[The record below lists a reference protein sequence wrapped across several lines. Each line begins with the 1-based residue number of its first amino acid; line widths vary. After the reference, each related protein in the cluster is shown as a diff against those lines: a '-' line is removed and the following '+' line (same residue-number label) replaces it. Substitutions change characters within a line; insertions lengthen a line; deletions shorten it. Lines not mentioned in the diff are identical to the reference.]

1 MNGNTPS
8 NSPISNTGNQPSRF
22 NFGFGKSHSHL
33 MAELARTRPTVPRTF
48 NFGFP
53 VQKQVMAQAL
63 VPDPARQT
71 ALMPPQPQKFDF
83 GFMATKEGPVAMDPT
98 SPSPTPTKFNFGWT
112 PSHSTEKPAGPAGQP
127 LNTPGPAAVNLER
140 TPSSPAPTT
149 FNFGWT
155 WSIATEKPP
164 VQASQPFNFRMS
176 VESEILPS
184 LHLPQDVRRTRCSGS
199 NTPDNGVPASVI
211 PLKRP
216 MSPPPPSTPPQAPAA
231 EHPTKFNFGW
241 KQPPST
247 TAAVATHV
255 GFDHNNKSFQFGCKV
270 PPAKVG
276 EWTPAPIT
284 AAMPQAAPVL
294 MAILVPNIATVP
306 EPAPAPESD
315 PYTPKALPNWEG
327 AFPTAKQQKL
337 DPTSQVTR
345 QDTIGCLIGNA
356 EKAAIDIVKWLNGD
370 EFDRLAQ
377 TMLGSLIRPG
387 NDVRDPMPEDVL
399 DSNRAVLSAFYLI
412 TLHHASEHHI
422 RQLSFM
428 DSLANE
434 VETAERTAGNIHIA
448 DELQQCAPAD
458 SPLKLPAQ
466 WFYSCM
472 SAMAFQV
479 LGRLI

>member
-1 MNGNTPS
+1 MAIHPPTRRFPTPATNLQGS
-8 NSPISNTGNQPSRF
+8 TSGLGSHTAILRQTWPIRGLLYPEPSIL
-22 NFGFGKSHSHL
+22 GFQCESKS
-33 MAELARTRPTVPRTF
+33 
-48 NFGFP
+48 
-53 VQKQVMAQAL
+53 QAQAL

-71 ALMPPQPQKFDF
+71 ALTPPQPQKFNF
-83 GFMATKEGPVAMDPT
+83 GFTATKEGPAAMDPT

-127 LNTPGPAAVNLER
+127 LNTPGPAAVDSER

-155 WSIATEKPP
+155 RSIATEKPP
-164 VQASQPFNFRMS
+164 
-176 VESEILPS
+176 
-184 LHLPQDVRRTRCSGS
+184 DVRRTRRSGS
-199 NTPDNGVPASVI
+199 NTPDNGVPVLVI

-216 MSPPPPSTPPQAPAA
+216 MSPPLPLTPPQAPAA
-231 EHPTKFNFGW
+231 EHPAKFNFGW

-255 GFDHNNKSFQFGCKV
+255 GFDHNNKPFQFGCKV

-284 AAMPQAAPVL
+284 AAVPQAAPVP
-294 MAILVPNIATVP
+294 MAIPAPNIAAVP
-306 EPAPAPESD
+306 EAAPAPESD

-327 AFPTAKQQKL
+327 GFPAAKRRKL
-337 DPTSQVTR
+337 NPASQVTR
-345 QDTIGCLIGNA
+345 QDTIGRLIGDA
-356 EKAAIDIVKWLNGD
+356 EKAAIDIVKRLNGD

-387 NDVRDPMPEDVL
+387 DDVRDPMPADVL
-399 DSNRAVLSAFYLI
+399 NSNRAVLSAFYLI

-428 DSLANE
+428 DCLANE
-434 VETAERTAGNIHIA
+434 VETAERTAGS
-448 DELQQCAPAD
+448 Q
-458 SPLKLPAQ
+458 
-466 WFYSCM
+466 
-472 SAMAFQV
+472 
-479 LGRLI
+479 

>member
-1 MNGNTPS
+1 MTSNRHVHFELPTNGDTPS

-22 NFGFGKSHSHL
+22 NFGFENLHSHL
-33 MAELARTRPTVPRTF
+33 TADLARTRRTIPQTF

-53 VQKQVMAQAL
+53 VQKQVTAEAL
-63 VPDPARQT
+63 VPDPACQT
-71 ALMPPQPQKFDF
+71 ALMTPQPQKFNF
-83 GFMATKEGPVAMDPT
+83 GFTATK
-98 SPSPTPTKFNFGWT
+98 
-112 PSHSTEKPAGPAGQP
+112 Q
-127 LNTPGPAAVNLER
+127 GPAAVDSEP

-155 WSIATEKPP
+155 RSIATEKPP
-164 VQASQPFNFRMS
+164 VQASQPFNFGMN

-184 LHLPQDVRRTRCSGS
+184 LPSPQDVRHTRRSCS

-216 MSPPPPSTPPQAPAA
+216 MSPPLPSTPPQAPAA
-231 EHPTKFNFGW
+231 KHTAKFNFGW

-255 GFDHNNKSFQFGCKV
+255 GFDQNNKPFQFSCKV

-276 EWTPAPIT
+276 KWTLAPIT
-284 AAMPQAAPVL
+284 AAVPQAALVP
-294 MAILVPNIATVP
+294 MAILAPNIAAVP
-306 EPAPAPESD
+306 EAAPAPESD

-327 AFPTAKQQKL
+327 GFPTAKRRKL
-337 DPTSQVTR
+337 DPANQVTR
-345 QDTIGCLIGNA
+345 QDTIGRLIGDA

-387 NDVRDPMPEDVL
+387 DDVRDPMPEDVL
-399 DSNRAVLSAFYLI
+399 DSNCAVLSVFCESRDWLTRIFKDLI

-422 RQLSFM
+422 RQISFM

-434 VETAERTAGNIHIA
+434 VETAERTAGTLEA
-448 DELQQCAPAD
+448 SGAV
-458 SPLKLPAQ
+458 
-466 WFYSCM
+466 
-472 SAMAFQV
+472 V
-479 LGRLI
+479 LLLVRFAGVSLTA